1 MREEAPTHV
10 STMIRAWRFY
20 LVGALGIAVQLATLA
35 TLTHAGVNYVVATAL
50 AVEAAVV
57 HNFLWHERYT
67 WSDRRSHSPW
77 AEATRLLKFNAT
89 TGIVSVGGNVILMRL
104 LVGEAEFRPLVAN
117 IVSIASCSLLN
128 FVVSDRAVFRPPP
141 LLGFNGGK

>member
-1 MREEAPTHV
+1 MSRGDVSHV
-10 STMIRAWRFY
+10 PIVIRAWRFY
-20 LVGALGIAVQLATLA
+20 LVGALGIAVQLASLA
-35 TLTHAGVNYVVATAL
+35 ALTHAGVEYVVATAL

-67 WSDRRSHSPW
+67 WSERRSHSPW
-77 AEATRLLKFNAT
+77 AEAVRLLKFNAT
-89 TGIVSVGGNVILMRL
+89 TGIVSIGGNVILMRL
-104 LVGEAEFRPLVAN
+104 LVGEAGFRPLVAN
-117 IVSIASCSLLN
+117 MVSIASCSLLN